1 MERSPGG
8 TTGILWIPGPAHKVQ
23 SRVGHHVGGVSEG
36 GESQGHGA
44 SLVLQPGSWGQGRCG
59 GAPEGRPHLDPR
71 HSHSHPGHS
80 RLCSG
85 FPQATDSRTVPP
97 CSTLLY
103 SSPSPPLPA
112 HHLRPLQHCWG
123 SLQPGGTS
131 HRLQKA
137 PPLAGGPQGGAHSPP
152 SLLLPGWAPAPGAP
166 VPQLLSLRGSDWGHH
181 LSSLKASPFPGLPLR
196 AMSLLSIT
204 PSGTLNS
211 GLQAP
216 QGTPP
221 LPLRPCSSE
230 AQGAP
235 CRPPSPP

>member
-1 MERSPGG
+1 M
-8 TTGILWIPGPAHKVQ
+8 K
-23 SRVGHHVGGVSEG
+23 
-36 GESQGHGA
+36 
-44 SLVLQPGSWGQGRCG
+44 
-59 GAPEGRPHLDPR
+59 EGRAKGMAPPWSCGQAAGDKAGVGVLLRAGPPWTPDTHTATLATPAC
-71 HSHSHPGHS
+71 
-80 RLCSG
+80 LCSG

-181 LSSLKASPFPGLPLR
+181 LSSLKASPFPGLPLG

-216 QGTPP
+216 QGTSP